1 MTEYTLKG
9 AVIAQ
14 FESRRAS
21 ELENLIRRHGGNPW
35 SAPALSEEPIGA
47 GPSERAA
54 IDRLASGDFDIVVL
68 LTGVATRRLLDEATI
83 VGHLDEARR
92 ALERATIVA
101 RGPKPVFALRQHEL
115 KPTHIAPEPN
125 TTKELLDTLA
135 EIPVTGKR
143 VLILSA
149 GEPFVEPAA
158 SLQARGA
165 HPVEVQ
171 LYRWALTPNDRERVG
186 ETIRE
191 LIGGRIDA
199 ALFTTQVQVRHLFEV
214 AAQIGET
221 ERLVDALRNA
231 VVVGAVGPTC
241 AAALR
246 ERGIEPDVLP
256 NHPKMGHLVVALVKY
271 LTDRE
276 LQIGNAHSHEVVET
290 FGGTLTAI
298 GELR

>member
-1 MTEYTLKG
+1 MTESSLNG

-35 SAPALSEEPIGA
+35 SAPALSEEPIDP
-47 GPSERAA
+47 GPAERAA
-54 IDRLASGDFDIVVL
+54 IDRLARGDFDIVVL
-68 LTGVATRRLLDEATI
+68 LTGVATRRLLDEASI
-83 VGHLDEARR
+83 AGHLDEARR
-92 ALERATIVA
+92 ALERATVVA
-101 RGPKPVFALRQHEL
+101 RGPKPVFALRQHGL
-115 KPTHIAPEPN
+115 KPTHVAPEPN

-135 EIPVTGKR
+135 GIPVTAKR
-143 VLILSA
+143 VLILHA
-149 GEPFVEPAA
+149 GEPFIEPAA
-158 SLQARGA
+158 SLRARGA
-165 HPVEVQ
+165 HPVGLQ
-171 LYRWALTPNDRERVG
+171 LYRWTLTSNDRARLD

-199 ALFTTQVQVRHLFEV
+199 ALFTTQVQVRHLFEA

-271 LTDRE
+271 LADGE
-276 LQIGNAHSHEVVET
+276 LQIGNGHSQGVLEHV
-290 FGGTLTAI
+290 GGALTRI